1 MTGQFS
7 QQTTGTSRGHAGRRA
22 WVRKEEGTPVVVSY
36 HVLVKLCGF
45 MFLFSI
51 FYFEQFQTYRKVG
64 RPMQ

>member
-36 HVLVKLCGF
+36 HVLVKLCRF
-45 MFLFSI
+45 MFLFSFFI
-51 FYFEQFQTYRKVG
+51 LNNFKPIEKLKD
-64 RPMQ
+64 